1 MPSRVAICAMRALS
15 IDSWTVAEQS
25 IAQPVLRTAITSEWS
40 PKMESAWV
48 ATLLAVTCITV
59 LVSSPAILYMLG
71 IMRSSP

>member
-1 MPSRVAICAMRALS
+1 MRALS